1 MKKSVVVVLVFLCIF
16 SILFAGCTSSASN
29 DNTGTQITPTSP
41 QPEFNNGDVI
51 GKDVSSTFAVAV
63 VNFDSSRDS
72 YTIEDATKNADGS
85 WQVSTSPSQRD
96 MSQSIIEKLYS
107 KKVGTISG
115 LSHTSQN
122 TVASSSQT
130 TVSNIVSE
138 STTSVPQSSSSSG
151 VQIRI
156 TYSGAWSG
164 SYGDAGATQSIDG
177 TGSKV
182 IILTN
187 PSYNLVSCAFQ
198 KKDGSQDEMKVE
210 ILKDGTVLNTRSTT
224 AAYGVVAVAA
234 MLNGGSTSSTNSGSS
249 KTVLIK
255 VYYEGQWSGA
265 YGEAGAMQSVD
276 GAGSQT
282 YTLTNPNYIVSSTF
296 QKKDNSAS
304 ELRVEI
310 SEDGNVLKSGSTTAA
325 YGVVLVSAT
334 V

>member
-1 MKKSVVVVLVFLCIF
+1 
-16 SILFAGCTSSASN
+16 
-29 DNTGTQITPTSP
+29 
-41 QPEFNNGDVI
+41 
-51 GKDVSSTFAVAV
+51 
-63 VNFDSSRDS
+63 
-72 YTIEDATKNADGS
+72 
-85 WQVSTSPSQRD
+85 
-96 MSQSIIEKLYS
+96 
-107 KKVGTISG
+107 
-115 LSHTSQN
+115 
-122 TVASSSQT
+122 
-130 TVSNIVSE
+130 
-138 STTSVPQSSSSSG
+138 
-151 VQIRI
+151 
-156 TYSGAWSG
+156 
-164 SYGDAGATQSIDG
+164 
-177 TGSKV
+177 
-182 IILTN
+182 
-187 PSYNLVSCAFQ
+187 
-198 KKDGSQDEMKVE
+198 MKVE